1 MTTSRSAS
9 APHPLR
15 GALLFV
21 FGLLLF
27 ACMDTTTKYLAE
39 RYDVPVIVAVRY
51 MVHCLLMVVLIA
63 PSQGRKLVRTQRTGL
78 VVVRA
83 LCLAAASL
91 LVGLA
96 LQRMPVAETTAITFL
111 APILVVL
118 AAGPLLGER
127 IGAVGWAAALGGFA
141 GVLLIVRP
149 GSGLELFGIAC
160 ALAAVGANVGYQL
173 LSRVLA
179 SSERTIAL
187 LFYAAVAGSICF
199 GLALPWFWEGRAPG
213 GFELLLFLST
223 GIYAGLG
230 HFLFTA
236 AYRHANAS
244 MLAPMTYIQ
253 LVWAGLLGLLVFG
266 HVPDGLSLVGM
277 GVIAASGLAIAVKSR
292 RRPEGEVNVPTD
304 DPRASASA

>member
-1 MTTSRSAS
+1 MTTGRSAS

-51 MVHCLLMVVLIA
+51 MVHCLLMIVLIA

-213 GFELLLFLST
+213 EVELLLFLST

-230 HFLFTA
+230 HYLFTA
-236 AYRHANAS
+236 AYRHADAS

-292 RRPEGEVNVPTD
+292 RRPEGGATVRGD
-304 DPRASASA
+304 DPRAAASA